1 MDQREPKG
9 SSKGAQEEPKTP
21 KRDQGGG
28 SRGAKSGKVYF
39 SKSLKKQ
46 FVFIAF
52 LRIWGSKLVLRSSK
66 LRSCWD
72 QDGLTEVEVASC
84 WLKLGL

>member
-21 KRDQGGG
+21 KRDQVGG
-28 SRGAKSGKVYF
+28 SRGAKSGKVDF
-39 SKSLKKQ
+39 SKSFKKPM
-46 FVFIAF
+46 VFIAF

-66 LRSCWD
+66 LRLCWG
-72 QDGLTEVEVASC
+72 QDGPNEIEVASY
-84 WLKLGL
+84 WAKLGL

>member
-9 SSKGAQEEPKTP
+9 SSKGGQEEPKTP
-21 KRDQGGG
+21 KKDQGGG
-28 SRGAKSGKVYF
+28 SRGAKSGKVGF
-39 SKSLKKQ
+39 FKIVKKP
-46 FVFIAF
+46 FVFITF

-72 QDGLTEVEVASC
+72 QDGPNEVEVASC
-84 WLKLGL
+84 